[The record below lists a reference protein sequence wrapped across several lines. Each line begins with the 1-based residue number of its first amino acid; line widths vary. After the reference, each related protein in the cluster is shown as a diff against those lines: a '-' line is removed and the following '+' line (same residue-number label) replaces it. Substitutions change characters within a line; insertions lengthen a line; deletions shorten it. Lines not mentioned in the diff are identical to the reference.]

1 LYVSGCSLGI
11 DLKSKPILYN
21 YRKSLRSVL
30 GLYREILVDVLEKNK
45 IRENKLFSPENLENL
60 GEVTFY
66 KRIRMLIGSCQSFCF
81 FCVIRSFLDKLA
93 KFLLSQEEMW
103 YFNGKT
109 IETSNITIETLKKS

>member
-1 LYVSGCSLGI
+1 MYVSGCSLGI

-60 GEVTFY
+60 GEVTFC
-66 KRIRMLIGSCQSFCF
+66 KRIRMLIGSCK
-81 FCVIRSFLDKLA
+81 SFLF
-93 KFLLSQEEMW
+93 FLS
-103 YFNGKT
+103 
-109 IETSNITIETLKKS
+109 KKVIFGQTREIFAQSRRDVVF